1 MSRDAGLNR
10 GQTAGL
16 DAERP
21 SRDFIGYADD
31 PPHANWPGGARVAV
45 NFCINYEEGAERSIL
60 NGDVQSEVR
69 LSDVSVDARIGRRE
83 LNIEHSYEYGARV
96 GYWRLL
102 KAFTD
107 RGLQATVNLVGLAGE
122 HNPLA
127 LAKMV
132 AAGFDLQPHGWR
144 WIDYDAV
151 SEAEE
156 RAHLEKSIEQIT
168 RLTGAPPLGNYA
180 GLPSI
185 NTQRLTAERPCFLY
199 YSDIYNDDLPYWSPD
214 YPGLLLIPYSLDT
227 NNSRFARSGAGYQVA
242 DEFVTYIKDSFD
254 VLYAEGADRPKMMS
268 VGLHARLL
276 GRPGR
281 IVALHR
287 ILDYISG
294 HADAWICRRGD
305 IARHW
310 QAMHPDPRP
319 TAKVT
324 IND

>member
-1 MSRDAGLNR
+1 MTQNAAS
-10 GQTAGL
+10 
-16 DAERP
+16 P
-21 SRDFIGYADD
+21 SRDFIGYADQ

-60 NGDVQSEVR
+60 NGDRQSEVR
-69 LSDVSVDARIGRRE
+69 LSDVAVEGRIGRRE
-83 LNIEHSYEYGARV
+83 LNIEHSYEYGSRV

-107 RGLQATVNLVGLAGE
+107 RGLKATVNLVGLAGE
-122 HNPLA
+122 RNPLA

-144 WIDYDAV
+144 WIDYDTL
-151 SEAEE
+151 SQEEE
-156 RAHLEKSIEQIT
+156 RAQLEMSIDQIT

-185 NTQRLTAERPCFLY
+185 NTQRLTAEMPCFLY

-214 YPGLLLIPYSLDT
+214 HHGLLAIPYSLDT
-227 NNSRFARSGAGYQVA
+227 NDSRFARAASGYQVA
-242 DEFVTYIKDSFD
+242 EEFVTYIKDTFE
-254 VLYAEGADRPKMMS
+254 VLYAEGAERPKMMS

-281 IVALHR
+281 IVALYR
-287 ILDYISG
+287 ILDYIQS
-294 HADAWICRRGD
+294 HADVWICRRGD

-310 QAMHPDPRP
+310 QATHPDPRLA
-319 TAKVT
+319 AK
-324 IND
+324 DKKR